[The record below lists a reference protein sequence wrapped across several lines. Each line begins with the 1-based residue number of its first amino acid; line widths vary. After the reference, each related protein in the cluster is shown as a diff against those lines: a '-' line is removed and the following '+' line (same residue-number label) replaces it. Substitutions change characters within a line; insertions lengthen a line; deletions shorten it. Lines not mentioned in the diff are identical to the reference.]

1 MFGEHT
7 SCCDGG
13 WLRHS
18 GDHAPH
24 RHQQDGCLAVAG
36 AVHERRRQRSA
47 ARQDPSVAHPAPGW
61 RSRAKRRRSHTGRSA
76 RRDHT
81 LDCRRNGPGERHQC
95 QFGAAHLAAA
105 WPAAASGAPVQAF
118 KLSNDQQFASKL
130 RDIVGLYVDPPAHTV
145 VLSIDEKSQ
154 IQSLDRTQP
163 GLPMKK
169 GRCGTMTHDYKRHGT
184 TTLFAPSMCW
194 TAG

>member
-47 ARQDPSVAHPAPGW
+47 ARQDPSVAHPALAGAVEQ
-61 RSRAKRRRSHTGRSA
+61 SVVA
-76 RRDHT
+76 RT
-81 LDCRRNGPGERHQC
+81 LADPPGETTHWTAAMAQESGISVSSVQRIWRRHGLRPHRVRQ
-95 QFGAAHLAAA
+95 
-105 WPAAASGAPVQAF
+105 F
-118 KLSNDQQFASKL
+118 KLSNDRQFASKL
-130 RDIVGLYVDPPAHTV
+130 RDIVGLYSLP
-145 VLSIDEKSQ
+145 LRRRGSIRRPTPSCCR
-154 IQSLDRTQP
+154 S
-163 GLPMKK
+163 MK
-169 GRCGTMTHDYKRHGT
+169 RARSRH
-184 TTLFAPSMCW
+184 W
-194 TAG
+194 TALSQACP